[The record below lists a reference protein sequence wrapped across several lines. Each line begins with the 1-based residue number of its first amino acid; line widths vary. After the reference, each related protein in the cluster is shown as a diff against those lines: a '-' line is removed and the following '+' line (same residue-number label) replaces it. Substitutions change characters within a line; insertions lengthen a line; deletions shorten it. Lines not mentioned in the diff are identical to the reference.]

1 MKPETPIQLEK
12 KDIIEKIADAVMLRG
27 PMSRLGH
34 WLDYKLFKNDVYEL
48 RGDEVVAHRRQTL
61 RFKVHEVSTWQQV
74 FISFGLPLIIIKSAD
89 GRTLELSDKHEDVL
103 RILQRTIPER
113 ELPWK
118 AI

>member
-1 MKPETPIQLEK
+1 MKPKTPIQLEK

-74 FISFGLPLIIIKSAD
+74 FISFGVPLIIIKSAD

>member
-1 MKPETPIQLEK
+1 MKPKAPIQLEK
-12 KDIIEKIADAVMLRG
+12 KDIIETITDAVMLRE

-34 WLDYKLFKNDVYEL
+34 WLDYRLFKNDVYEL
-48 RGDEVVAHRRQTL
+48 RGDEVVSHRRQAP
-61 RFKVHEVSTWQQV
+61 RFKVHEATTWQQV
-74 FISFGLPLIIIKSAD
+74 FISFGVPFIIIKFAD

-103 RILQRTIPER
+103 RILQRAIPER